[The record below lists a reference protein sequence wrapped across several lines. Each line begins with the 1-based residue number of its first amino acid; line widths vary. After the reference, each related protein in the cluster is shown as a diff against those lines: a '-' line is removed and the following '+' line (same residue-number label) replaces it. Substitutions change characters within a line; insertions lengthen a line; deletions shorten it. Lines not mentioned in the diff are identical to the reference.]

1 MPHKVEALK
10 YMDSLAA
17 EVEEIGSM
25 NTVVVSGKVVEG
37 GKERQT
43 LEGRNTDVD
52 GIKRALLASL
62 PLEQQGKA
70 KPFGE
75 GRSAI
80 ISACC
85 FPSILAARLLTLR
98 RAYSRRRRNDPR
110 SRLRPLND
118 GPLASLAH
126 QPRPKGNS
134 SNHLHA
140 LFRQIRLAGSRAGGA
155 VDGGRGRESRVWSW
169 GDPVV

>member
-1 MPHKVEALK
+1 MPHKVEAMK
-10 YMDSLAA
+10 YMDSLAT
-17 EVEEIGSM
+17 EVKEIGSM

-37 GKERQT
+37 GKERQK

-80 ISACC
+80 ISAYS
-85 FPSILAARLLTLR
+85 FSSPLATLLLTLC

-110 SRLRPLND
+110 SRLRPLDN
-118 GPLASLAH
+118 GPLTSLAH
-126 QPRPKGNS
+126 QPRPEGDS
-134 SNHLHA
+134 RNHLHT
-140 LFRQIRLAGSRAGGA
+140 LFRQIRPAGTRAGRT
-155 VDGGRGRESRVWSW
+155 VDGGRGGESRVRSWS
-169 GDPVV
+169 DPVV